1 MKEHGLIVYCFV
13 LLAPCAFSALFCPE
27 VLCIA
32 VPALCLNLL
41 ADPVQ
46 YVVPHSPVSWHIAP
60 LIPCILVAS
69 IYGMKR
75 ISGLLSTT
83 ILRHRTGLVS
93 GALLGLLMMTSSS
106 AHLFYGVTPL
116 SLSFWDIKAFP
127 LSRYPLQSELF
138 NRSIYQRSAAEDSLP
153 ELQTILAGTASLSAS
168 FFIGAHFAHRTE
180 LYWFPQK
187 AAEAEYLLLDIRMQ
201 DPRAQDV
208 KKFLDMKHN
217 AHKLIYCKNNMYLYK
232 K

>member
-1 MKEHGLIVYCFV
+1 MKDHGLFVYCFV
-13 LLAPCAFSALFCPE
+13 LLAPFAFSALLCPE

-41 ADPVQ
+41 SDPLQ

-60 LIPCILVAS
+60 LIPCIVIAG

-75 ISGLLSTT
+75 MSKFLESSMSP
-83 ILRHRTGLVS
+83 RRSGLVS
-93 GALLGLLMMTSSS
+93 GALLGSLMMTALS

-116 SLSFWDIKAFP
+116 SLSFWNIKVFP

-138 NRSIYQRSAAEDSLP
+138 NRSIYQRSAAEDSVP
-153 ELQTILAGTASLSAS
+153 ELQKMLAGNASLSAS
-168 FFIGAHFAHRTE
+168 FFTGSQFAHRNE

-201 DPRAQDV
+201 DPHVQDV
-208 KKFLDMKHN
+208 KKFLNLEHKN
-217 AHKLIYCKNNMYLYK
+217 RKLIYSKNNIYLYK